1 MSTLSTQEKYKPRL
15 AQVDDWV
22 IDGWITL
29 HHTSVWNASG
39 LRSKDPVHIKADS
52 IREVR
57 PYKRESWN
65 RGMVPNRT
73 PVQSAILTVGSD
85 PAYFVYGSPTE
96 ILALIDQAQEL
107 YTKYRLGFDPNKSVP
122 VGKTQ

>member
-15 AQVDDWV
+15 TAEV
-22 IDGWITL
+22 DGWITL
-29 HHTSVWNASG
+29 HHTSVWNGSG
-39 LRSKDPVHIKADS
+39 LKSKDPVHIKVSS

-65 RGMVPNRT
+65 RGTVPNRT
-73 PVQSAILTVGSD
+73 PVQSAILTTGSGSD

-96 ILALIDQAQEL
+96 ILSLIAQAQ
-107 YTKYRLGFDPNKSVP
+107 
-122 VGKTQ
+122 GKTQ